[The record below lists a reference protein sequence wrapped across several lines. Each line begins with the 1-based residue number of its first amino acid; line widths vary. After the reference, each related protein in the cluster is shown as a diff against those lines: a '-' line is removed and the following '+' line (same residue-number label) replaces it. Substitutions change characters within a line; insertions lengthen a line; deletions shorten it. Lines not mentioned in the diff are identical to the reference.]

1 MNHSARADRKRI
13 WHIRKNG
20 KRGNAVCI
28 PRLMEENRDC
38 ILPGV
43 CYNKGELNT
52 QNDRCLRRA
61 DRVSEGN
68 RETGVNPVRSR
79 HCKRRAALHNAIAKA
94 RRRGAVTTRKSGNL
108 PVIGT
113 GQNARVTRNWPR
125 RSLPPFRGITKPES
139 DLPPVG
145 RSSFIRVRGISLSVF
160 RSNHFCA
167 KTQGGNTY
175 EQEENKYLD
184 RRCTGGGN
192 AGRLRRRICAYS
204 SSRGGNRGDHKG
216 IGAGGP
222 GSGTIRPL
230 PMPWRN

>member
-13 WHIRKNG
+13 WHIRKDG

-28 PRLMEENRDC
+28 PHLMEENRDC
-38 ILPGV
+38 ILPGL

-125 RSLPPFRGITKPES
+125 RSLPPSGA
-139 DLPPVG
+139 LP
-145 RSSFIRVRGISLSVF
+145 SLNQTFLLWEGLLLFVSGGFPCPCSVQIIL
-160 RSNHFCA
+160 CED
-167 KTQGGNTY
+167 T
-175 EQEENKYLD
+175 
-184 RRCTGGGN
+184 RRK
-192 AGRLRRRICAYS
+192 
-204 SSRGGNRGDHKG
+204 HV
-216 IGAGGP
+216 
-222 GSGTIRPL
+222 
-230 PMPWRN
+230 